1 MEKKKILLLLGLLV
15 CMGIQTITA
24 QELVI
29 EGFSK
34 LDRDLYAR
42 THERLDGNEVPCAVL
57 RVSVANAKDYTFEG
71 NMVGA
76 VVYEP
81 GEAIIY
87 LTNRSRNITIHSN
100 KSGTRK
106 VVFADMNSEIPYLE
120 KSTTYRLELKLI
132 LPDDQQRR
140 TLVIGNV
147 GYHPAQMSYGA
158 MIGVAAK
165 HGAYMHIRTDF
176 GSATTSQQCDDS
188 GMLLSLNKM
197 PYYMEGASH
206 TARFSFTGGYMC
218 RFARF
223 LYGYVGGGYGYRTLA
238 WETTEGE
245 LVENVDHSA
254 SGIAVE
260 AGLIGNFKRFALS
273 VGCQAVDFKYPELNV
288 GIGYFF

>member
-1 MEKKKILLLLGLLV
+1 MKQKKILLLGLLL
-15 CMGIQTITA
+15 CLGIQSISA

-29 EGFSK
+29 EGFRK

-42 THERLDGNEVPCAVL
+42 THERVDGNEIPCAVL
-57 RVSVANAKDYTFEG
+57 RISVADAKDYTFEG
-71 NMVGA
+71 NIVGA

-81 GEAIIY
+81 GEAIVY
-87 LTNRSRNITIHSN
+87 MTNRSRNITIHSN
-100 KSGTRK
+100 KSGTRR

-132 LPDDQQRR
+132 LPEDQQRR
-140 TLVIGNV
+140 TLVIGNI
-147 GYHPAQMSYGA
+147 GYHPAQFSYGA
-158 MIGVAAK
+158 MVGVAAK

-176 GSATTSQQCDDS
+176 GSATASHQCDDT
-188 GMLLSLNKM
+188 GMLLSANKM
-197 PYYMEGASH
+197 PYYKEGIFH
-206 TARFSFTGGYMC
+206 TARFSFTGGYLC
-218 RFARF
+218 RFSHLF
-223 LYGYVGGGYGYRTLA
+223 YGYVGGGYGYRTLA
-238 WETTEGE
+238 WETIEGE
-245 LVENVDHSA
+245 LVENIDHSA